1 MKKLKSMKA
10 IKNIITAACLGVL
23 FFTSTNVNAQYDAM
37 FTQYMFNEMFI
48 NPAYAGSKD
57 AMAVTALHRQQWV
70 NFPGRPITSTF
81 SMHGP
86 IVNEKMG
93 FGLSFLNEKIGSL
106 NRNLAYLSY
115 SYKIKA
121 GKNGNLAFG
130 LMGGVHNMVNK
141 FASLKATEAGD
152 IQVSQNSPSVYA
164 PNFGFGIYY
173 SDKKNYAGLSIPR
186 MIDDQMKFNE
196 NGEFVKVTKMSPQK
210 FHYYLTFGRL
220 FTLTDDLKLKG
231 QAMIKAVQNAPLQYE
246 VNANFLIKER
256 IWAGLSY
263 RSSDA
268 VSAILGIQVSP
279 QFVVSYS
286 YDYTLSQIQKYSQGS
301 HEIALSYVFMYK
313 GKKIVTPR
321 YF

>member
-1 MKKLKSMKA
+1 MKA
-10 IKNIITAACLGVL
+10 TRNILKTACVSLL
-23 FFTSTNVNAQYDAM
+23 FFTTVNVKAQYDAM

-57 AMAVTALHRQQWV
+57 AMAITAAHRQQWV
-70 NFPGRPITSTF
+70 NFPGRPITTTF
-81 SMHGP
+81 SLHGP
-86 IVNEKMG
+86 VINEKMG
-93 FGLSFLNEKIGSL
+93 FGISFLNEKIGVL

-130 LMGGVHNMVNK
+130 LMGGIHNQVNK
-141 FASLKATEAGD
+141 FSQLKTTEAGD
-152 IQVSQNSPSVYA
+152 IQLVQNSPSVIA

-186 MIDDQMKFNE
+186 MIDDRVLFDASGN
-196 NGEFVKVTKMSPQK
+196 VTKITKMAPQK
-210 FHYYLTFGRL
+210 FHYYLTFGRM

-231 QAMIKAVQNAPLQYE
+231 QAMIKAVQNAPIQFD
-246 VNANFLIKER
+246 VNANFLIKEK

-263 RSSDA
+263 RSGDA
-268 VSAILGIQVSP
+268 VSAILGIQVGP

-286 YDYTLSQIQKYSQGS
+286 YDYTLSKIQKYSQGS

>member
-1 MKKLKSMKA
+1 MIKTLENMKVNK
-10 IKNIITAACLGVL
+10 IILATCLGVL
-23 FFTSTNVNAQYDAM
+23 FFTSTTVKSQYDAM

-86 IVNEKMG
+86 IVNENMG

-115 SYKIKA
+115 AYKIKA
-121 GKNGNLAFG
+121 GKNGKISFG

-173 SDKKNYAGLSIPR
+173 SDKVNYAGISIPR
-186 MIDDQMKFNE
+186 MIDDQIKFNE
-196 NGEFVKVTKMSPQK
+196 NGDFVKSNKMSPQK
-210 FHYYLTFGRL
+210 FHYYLTFGRI

-231 QAMIKAVQNAPLQYE
+231 QAMIKAVQNAPLQFD

-268 VSAILGIQVSP
+268 ASVILGVQVNP
-279 QFVVSYS
+279 QFVISYS
-286 YDYTLSQIQKYSQGS
+286 YDYTLSKIQKYSQGS
-301 HEIALSYVFMYK
+301 HEIALSYVFKYK
-313 GKKIVTPR
+313 GKNVITPR

>member
-1 MKKLKSMKA
+1 MKA
-10 IKNIITAACLGVL
+10 RQIILATCLGVM
-23 FFTSTNVNAQYDAM
+23 FFASQNVKAQYDAM

-48 NPAYAGSKD
+48 NPAYAGSKE
-57 AMAVTALHRQQWV
+57 AMAVTGVHRQQWV
-70 NFPGRPITSTF
+70 NFPGRPITTTF

-130 LMGGVHNMVNK
+130 LMGGVHNQVNK
-141 FASLKATEAGD
+141 FSELKATEDGD
-152 IQVSQNSPSVYA
+152 VQISQNSPSVYA
-164 PNFGFGIYY
+164 PNFGFGMYY
-173 SDKKNYAGLSIPR
+173 SDKVNYVGLSIPR
-186 MIDDQMKFNE
+186 MIDDQILFDA
-196 NGEFVKVTKMSPQK
+196 NGEFTKVTKMSPQK
-210 FHYYLTFGRL
+210 FHYYLTLGRM
-220 FTLTDDLKLKG
+220 FTLTDGLKLKG
-231 QAMIKAVQNAPLQYE
+231 QAMIKAVQNAPLQYDL
-246 VNANFLIKER
+246 NANFLIKEK

-263 RSSDA
+263 RSGDA
-268 VSAILGIQVSP
+268 VSAILGLQVSP

>member
-1 MKKLKSMKA
+1 MIKKLENMKA
-10 IKNIITAACLGVL
+10 NKIILAACLSLLL
-23 FFTSTNVNAQYDAM
+23 FGTVNVKAQYDAM

-48 NPAYAGSKD
+48 NPAYAGSKE

-70 NFPGRPITSTF
+70 NFPGRPITTTF

-93 FGLSFLNEKIGSL
+93 FGLSFLNEKIGVL

-121 GKNGNLAFG
+121 GKNGSLAFG
-130 LMGGVHNMVNK
+130 LMGGVHNQINK
-141 FASLKATEAGD
+141 FANLKATEDGD

-164 PNFGFGIYY
+164 PNFGFGLYY
-173 SDKKNYAGLSIPR
+173 SDKVNYVGLSIPR
-186 MIDDQMKFNE
+186 MIDDQMKFDA
-196 NGEFVKVTKMSPQK
+196 NGDFTKVTKMSPQK
-210 FHYYLTFGRL
+210 FHYYLTLGRV
-220 FTLTDDLKLKG
+220 FKLTDELKLKG
-231 QAMIKAVQNAPLQYE
+231 QAMIKAVQNAPLQFD
-246 VNANFLIKER
+246 VNANFLIKEM

-263 RSSDA
+263 RSGDA
-268 VSAILGIQVSP
+268 ASAILGVQINP

-301 HEIALSYVFMYK
+301 HELALSYVFMFK
-313 GKKIVTPR
+313 GKKVVTPR